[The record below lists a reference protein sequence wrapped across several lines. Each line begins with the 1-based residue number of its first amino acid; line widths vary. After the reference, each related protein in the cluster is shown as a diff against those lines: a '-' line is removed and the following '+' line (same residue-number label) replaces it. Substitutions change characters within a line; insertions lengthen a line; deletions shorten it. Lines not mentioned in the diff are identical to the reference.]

1 MVAGQQST
9 QSRGGGYGSDDTV
22 AVMLGLDDLVAQS
35 VADYFGNGVTVQ
47 SAHEIGAM
55 SLRGLDRDLQQ
66 RSNFFSAKTFC

>member
-1 MVAGQQST
+1 M
-9 QSRGGGYGSDDTV
+9 
-22 AVMLGLDDLVAQS
+22 AVKLGLDDLIAQS

-66 RSNFFSAKTFC
+66 RSNFFGAKTFC